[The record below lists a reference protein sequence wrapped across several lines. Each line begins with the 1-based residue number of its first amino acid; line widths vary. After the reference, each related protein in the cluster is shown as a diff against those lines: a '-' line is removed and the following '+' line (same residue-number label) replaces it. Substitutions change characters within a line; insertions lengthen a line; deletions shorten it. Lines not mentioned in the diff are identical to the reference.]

1 MKSKF
6 LVSYDI
12 TSTFTNILPQHI
24 GIVINL
30 NLNNNSNLTITKK

>member
-6 LVSYDI
+6 LVFYDI
-12 TSTFTNILPQHI
+12 TSTFTNILHQHI